1 MADDVGKIPIGSPER
16 HYSVV
21 RCVCV
26 CVCAVFFV
34 LFALAV
40 ALANGWKPSW
50 VKVKSRR

>member
-1 MADDVGKIPIGSPER
+1 MWCV
-16 HYSVV
+16 
-21 RCVCV
+21 VCV
-26 CVCAVFFV
+26 CVYVQFFFV